1 MVITGLTRNQFAG
14 LPARGFESRP
24 LRQNRGVAQL
34 VARLVRDQEVVGSN
48 PVTPTISSI
57 HKVLLVNT
65 LFFILIRFYTEQ
77 AGPALF

>member
-1 MVITGLTRNQFAG
+1 MVAC
-14 LPARGFESRP
+14 
-24 LRQNRGVAQL
+24 
-34 VARLVRDQEVVGSN
+34 LVRDQEVVGSN